1 MIIATGVDHFSPLVP
16 SNLQYNTSSILY
28 WQETCQT
35 TNLDEC
41 VLLQPFYKAFNTF
54 REATPGAGAYFN
66 EADYFENNWQDE
78 FWGMENYQRLLEVKN
93 KWDPDQLFYCHKCVG
108 AEFWEED
115 GMCRIST

>member
-41 VLLQPFYKAFNTF
+41 VLLQPFYEAFNTF

-66 EADYFENNWQDE
+66 EADYFEKLLTE
-78 FWGMENYQRLLEVKN
+78 RLVFGSVQVPS
-93 KWDPDQLFYCHKCVG
+93 DPVQLFP
-108 AEFWEED
+108 
-115 GMCRIST
+115 